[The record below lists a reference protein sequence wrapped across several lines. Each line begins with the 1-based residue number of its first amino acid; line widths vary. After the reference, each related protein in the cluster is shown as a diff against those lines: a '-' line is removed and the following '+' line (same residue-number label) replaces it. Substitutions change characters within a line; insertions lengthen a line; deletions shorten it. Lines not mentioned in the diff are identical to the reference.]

1 MHQDTILLSSC
12 SHPAL
17 PLPISLK
24 VRSVWRKKEKKSG
37 SQTFR
42 VRLPDFWGMAI
53 RVVLPVCLVCL
64 GRPVGIAVQLAC
76 IMIQSNQRIGRRVCI
91 LRGMAPCS
99 EDCCQ
104 PFACRTGIYDNA
116 AQQEK
121 ERRSWWI
128 YYGSV

>member
-1 MHQDTILLSSC
+1 MRQDTILLPSC
-12 SHPAL
+12 SPSPNLSKGEERLAEE
-17 PLPISLK
+17 
-24 VRSVWRKKEKKSG
+24 RKKKSG
-37 SQTFR
+37 SRTFR

-53 RVVLPVCLVCL
+53 RAVLPVCFVCL

-76 IMIQSNQRIGRRVCI
+76 IMIQSNKRIGRRVCI

-99 EDCCQ
+99 KDCCQ
-104 PFACRTGIYDNA
+104 PIACRTGIYDNT

>member
-1 MHQDTILLSSC
+1 MHQDTILLPSC
-12 SHPAL
+12 SPSPNLSKGEECLAEE
-17 PLPISLK
+17 
-24 VRSVWRKKEKKSG
+24 RKKSG
-37 SQTFR
+37 SRTFR

-53 RVVLPVCLVCL
+53 PAVLPVCLVCL

-76 IMIQSNQRIGRRVCI
+76 IMIQSNKRMGRKVCI

-104 PFACRTGIYDNA
+104 PFACRTDIYDSA